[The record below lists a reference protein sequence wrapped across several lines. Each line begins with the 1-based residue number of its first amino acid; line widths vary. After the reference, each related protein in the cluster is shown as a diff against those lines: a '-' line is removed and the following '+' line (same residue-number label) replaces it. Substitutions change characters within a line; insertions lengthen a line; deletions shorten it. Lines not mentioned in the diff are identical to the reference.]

1 MRQQIQACDFGRK
14 LSTLAALFWLSI
26 PLLLG
31 QPNVE
36 ARLSPEEIRIGEQP
50 TYTLTVTAQP
60 EISIDSVDLSVLEQ
74 LVGVEILQQQLNER
88 TGQGQLQMRE
98 YKLTLTAFEA
108 GRYDLPPVPVRYT
121 LKGEQAV
128 AWSNELSLLVNTLP
142 VETDSTQL
150 RPLKDI
156 AAEPLNFWDVL
167 PYLIG
172 ILIGAL
178 VLGLV
183 WYWLRQGKDR
193 PAPVKPPRRIALQ
206 AYTQQKLDE
215 LEQQQLWQKGEV
227 KAYHD
232 RLTYIL
238 REYLGYRFDI
248 PALENTTD
256 EIYRALS
263 GQAISREVADQLY
276 QLLQTA
282 DLVKFAKAEPPASFH
297 AEALDRVRGFVRQA
311 EDEWLVLAIYESGK
325 TEVYRKP
332 NPEEN
337 QSQTAS

>member
-1 MRQQIQACDFGRK
+1 MQACDLGRK

-36 ARLSPEEIRIGEQP
+36 ARLSPEAILIGEQP

-60 EISIDSVDLSVLEQ
+60 AVSIDSVDLSVLEQ
-74 LVGVEILQQQLNER
+74 SVGVEILQQQLDER
-88 TGQGQLQMRE
+88 TGQGQLQTRE

-108 GRYDLPPVPVRYT
+108 GRYALPPVPVRYT
-121 LKGEQAV
+121 LNGEQAV
-128 AWSNELSLLVNTLP
+128 AKSNELSLLVNTLP
-142 VETDSTQL
+142 VEKDSTQL
-150 RPLKDI
+150 MPLKDI
-156 AAEPLNFWDVL
+156 VAEPLNFWDVL

-172 ILIGAL
+172 ILIAAL
-178 VLGLV
+178 VLGLI

-206 AYTQQKLDE
+206 AYIQQKLDA
-215 LEQQQLWQKGEV
+215 LEQQQLWQNGEI
-227 KAYHD
+227 KTYHD
-232 RLTYIL
+232 HLTHIL
-238 REYLGYRFDI
+238 REYLGYRFDV

-256 EIYRALS
+256 EIHRALS
-263 GQAISREVADQLY
+263 GQAVSREVADQLY

-297 AEALDRVRGFVRQA
+297 AEALERVRGFVRQS
-311 EDEWLVLAIYESGK
+311 EDELRMLAIYESGK
-325 TEVYRKP
+325 TEAYRKP
-332 NPEEN
+332 SPEEN